1 MSEQEIKIYT
11 GYAFAFQDF
20 LNKPLQTILIRIK

>member
-11 GYAFAFQDF
+11 GYAFQDF